1 MGKLK
6 VLASGES
13 TQGQASARGKLFE
26 QLMAQVLGYH
36 GYSIDRI
43 PSTNYAGMEID
54 IEGKANVTG
63 IPLYAECKCYETD
76 VSSPRFQEFF
86 GKYMGLWLEDKRRQ
100 GLFIALPGLNS
111 HAKGFYRERCEGKSE
126 ITVRLLE
133 EPEVLE
139 TIFQTR
145 VVANPINISAAVTPE
160 MGTPGDWVLLYT
172 EKGFFWVQYIVP
184 PGGGVSSRI
193 ALLADKGALIA
204 DKSTIDYLIQL
215 YPELRDFERVTV
227 EGDMH
232 RRVSEHQEI
241 TEEVVE
247 VRGSSECFEY
257 QFPSAPEYFVGRQ
270 PALRELDDY
279 LDKVLSKDTSSRGVL
294 FEANSGWGKSSTVL
308 ASVERLKAKG
318 HFAVA
323 IDSRSASSSQFL
335 LRAVDYSF
343 RKFDNFFDGAAT
355 EQREATIV
363 TGFEG
368 AAKALIEIGKRLE
381 DEGRVLFIFFDQFEN
396 VFFLPDVLKRL
407 TDLVLKLCDVQTNV
421 VLGFAWKTDL
431 VGSTREFPYQLRD
444 LIIGSSRRVALDR
457 FSGVETTALLNK
469 LEEELRQP
477 LRKDLEFFISEFS
490 QGYPWLLKKLC
501 AHVKAQRQA
510 GVLQSD
516 IANSLLNI
524 DELFEGDLRGLSDEQ
539 EDTLRRIAKSAPIDF
554 ASLGEDFNPEIV
566 QSLVNA
572 RLIVRIGNKYD
583 VYWDIFRDYL
593 NVGYV
598 PVQDNYMLR
607 IQVRSVFQTVKLVA
621 EAGGSL
627 DTATLLTRAE
637 LSAKSFYNIARDM
650 RLVGIATVE
659 NGTVTLRDTLVEEPE
674 TKGFE
679 NLLRNHLRD
688 KLQRNR
694 LVLRL
699 LDALEA
705 RSSLSTKEAA
715 SLLRQWCPYISAAEQ
730 TWRTYARILAEWMD
744 LADLI
749 IFDNEEGSLSRYTP
763 GTEVRKRDRL
773 LPRRRGGMKVPS
785 IQYAPIEGTVIRIVK
800 AVESDS
806 PIDWTGMTNS
816 TIAKAVGT
824 LEDLGFVVRK
834 RHAIEILPK
843 AVEFVSSSER
853 RAELFGEGAVKIK
866 AFATFIEIL
875 NEYKHKGRTLAELG
889 VELNHR
895 LGVEWKEST
904 AKTNAKIMLD
914 WARHT
919 GLAPGT
925 FAEVRQGPRK
935 GWRENDGLTSPLFT
949 LED

>member
-6 VLASGES
+6 VLASGKS
-13 TQGQASARGKLFE
+13 PQAQSRARGKLFE
-26 QLMAQVLGYH
+26 QLMSQVLGYH

-43 PSTNYAGMEID
+43 PNTNYAGMEID
-54 IEGKANVTG
+54 IEGKANVTS
-63 IPLYAECKCYETD
+63 IPLYAECKCYDTD
-76 VSSPRFQEFF
+76 ITSPRFQEFF

-111 HAKGFYRERCEGKSE
+111 HAKGFYRERCEGKAE

-145 VVANPINISAAVTPE
+145 AVTNPTNISAAVTPE

-184 PGGGVSSRI
+184 PEGGVSSRI
-193 ALLADKGALIA
+193 ALFVDKGTLIT

-215 YPELRDFERVTV
+215 YPELRDFERVSV
-227 EGDMH
+227 EGNMD
-232 RRVSEHQEI
+232 RRVSEHQE
-241 TEEVVE
+241 TSEEIVE

-257 QFPSAPEYFVGRQ
+257 QFPAAPEYFVGRQ
-270 PALRELDDY
+270 PALSELDEY
-279 LDKVLSKDTSSRGVL
+279 VDKVLNKDTSSRGVL

-308 ASVERLKAKG
+308 ASVDRLKAKG
-318 HFAVA
+318 HFVVA
-323 IDSRSASSSQFL
+323 IDSRSASSSQFV

-343 RKFDNFFDGAAT
+343 RKFDNFDGVST
-355 EQREATIV
+355 EQREATVV

-368 AAKALIEIGKRLE
+368 AVEALVEIGKRLAE
-381 DEGRVLFIFFDQFEN
+381 EGRVLLIFFDQFEN

-407 TDLVLKLCDVQTNV
+407 TDLLLKLCDVQTNV
-421 VLGFAWKTDL
+421 VLGFSWKTDL
-431 VGSTREFPYQLRD
+431 VGPTREFPYQLRD
-444 LIIGSSRRVALDR
+444 LIIGSSRRIALDR

-469 LEEELRQP
+469 LGEELRQP

-501 AHVKAQRQA
+501 AHVKAQRQT
-510 GVLQSD
+510 GVLQAD
-516 IANSLLNI
+516 IASSLLNI
-524 DELFEGDLRGLSDEQ
+524 EELFEEDLRGLSDEQ
-539 EDTLRRIAKSAPIDF
+539 ENTLRRIAKSAPINF
-554 ASLGEDFNPEIV
+554 ASLGEDFSPEIV

-572 RLIVRIGNKYD
+572 RLIVRIGDKYD

-593 NVGYV
+593 NAGYV
-598 PVQDNYMLR
+598 PIQDNYLLR
-607 IQVRSVFQTVKLVA
+607 IQVRSVFQAIKLVA

-627 DTATLLTRAE
+627 DTATLLTRAD

-694 LVLRL
+694 LVLRF

-705 RSSLSTKEAA
+705 HNSLSTKEAA

-730 TWRTYARILAEWMD
+730 TWKTYARILAEWMD

-749 IFDNEEGSLSRYTP
+749 IFDNEKGSLSRYAP

-785 IQYAPIEGTVIRIVK
+785 IQYTPIERTIIRIVE
-800 AVESDS
+800 AVETGSS
-806 PIDWTGMTNS
+806 IDWTGMTNS

-834 RHAIEILPK
+834 RHAITVLPK
-843 AVEFVSSSER
+843 AVEFVSLPER
-853 RAELFGEGAVKIK
+853 RAELFGEGAVKIR
-866 AFATFIEIL
+866 AFATFVEIL
-875 NEYKHKGRTLAELG
+875 NEYKHRGRTLAELG
-889 VELNHR
+889 VELNRR

-919 GLAPGT
+919 GLAPGA
-925 FAEVRQGPRK
+925 FAEIRQGPKK
-935 GWRENDGLTSPLFT
+935 GWRENDGLTSPLFA